1 MTDQLATAKRVHL
14 VGVGGSGMSSLGQLL
29 LLMGKQ
35 VSGSDLSS
43 SAATRSLAEAGA
55 EIHVGHAAE
64 NVDGATL
71 VIRSAAV
78 PTDNPELAEAR
89 RRGIPSLTHA
99 EALGELTRGHPTAA
113 VAGTHGKTTTTG
125 LIAWLLDRA
134 GLEPTALIGGVAL
147 NFPTGIRL
155 GEGPF
160 VVEADEYDRR
170 FLQLTPEVAVVTN
183 VEADHLD
190 YYRDLDEIEATFQ
203 AFVDRLPR
211 HGRLVVCLDDPR
223 AAALRTDAQRE
234 TYGASALADWRVR
247 DYAPLS
253 DGGSRFVIH
262 AGGRAWKARSRLI
275 GWHNALNATAALVV
289 ADHFGV
295 GLRAALSAL
304 AEFKGT
310 RRRFETR
317 GRPGGIWVVDD
328 YAHHPSEL
336 ATVLH
341 AARER
346 VPQPA
351 AIWAVFQPHSLK
363 RTAALFDD
371 FLLAFD
377 EADHVLVLPVY
388 RPAGREQD
396 DGATVPLAQRLV
408 DAIRTHGHPD
418 VRLVESF
425 AAAESAIVEGVRAG
439 DLVLT
444 MGAGDVT
451 LLADRFVASLD
462 GSERS

>member
-1 MTDQLATAKRVHL
+1 MTDALATAKHVHL
-14 VGVGGSGMSSLGQLL
+14 VGVGGSGMSALAQLL
-29 LLMGKQ
+29 LVMGKQ

-43 SAATRSLAEAGA
+43 SAATRALAEAGA
-55 EIHVGHAAE
+55 DVHLGHAAE
-64 NVDGATL
+64 YVDDATL
-71 VIRSAAV
+71 VVRSAAV
-78 PTDNPELAEAR
+78 PTDNPEVAEAR

-99 EALGELTRGHPTAA
+99 EALGELTRGRSTAA
-113 VAGTHGKTTTTG
+113 VAGTHGKTTTTA

-134 GLEPTALIGGVAL
+134 GQEPTALIGGVAL

-190 YYRDLDEIEATFQ
+190 YYRDLAEIEAAFQ
-203 AFVDRLPR
+203 VFVDRLPR
-211 HGRLVVCLDDPR
+211 HGRLVVCVDDPR
-223 AAALRTDAQRE
+223 AAALRTRAQRE
-234 TYGASALADWRVR
+234 TYGASEHADWQVR
-247 DYAPLS
+247 DYTALP
-253 DGGSRFVIH
+253 DGGSRFTIQT
-262 AGGRAWKARSRLI
+262 GGRAWEARTKLV
-275 GWHNALNATAALVV
+275 GWHNALNATAALAV

-304 AEFKGT
+304 AEFEGT

-317 GRPGGIWVVDD
+317 GRPGRVWVVDD

-336 ATVLH
+336 KTVLR

-346 VPQPA
+346 VPEPA
-351 AIWAVFQPHSLK
+351 AIWAVFQPHSVH
-363 RTAALFDD
+363 RTAALFDE
-371 FLLAFD
+371 FLHAFD
-377 EADHVLVLPVY
+377 DADHVLLLPIY

-396 DGATVPLAQRLV
+396 DGATDALAQRLV
-408 DAIRTHGHPD
+408 DALRSRGHPD
-418 VRLVESF
+418 VRLVDSF
-425 AAAESAIVEGVRAG
+425 DAAEAAVVKGVRSG

-444 MGAGDVT
+444 LGAGDVT
-451 LLADRFVASLD
+451 LLADRLVAALD
-462 GSERS
+462 GAEDR

>member
-1 MTDQLATAKRVHL
+1 
-14 VGVGGSGMSSLGQLL
+14 
-29 LLMGKQ
+29 
-35 VSGSDLSS
+35 
-43 SAATRSLAEAGA
+43 
-55 EIHVGHAAE
+55 
-64 NVDGATL
+64 
-71 VIRSAAV
+71 
-78 PTDNPELAEAR
+78 
-89 RRGIPSLTHA
+89 GIPSLSHA
-99 EALGELTRGHPTAA
+99 EALGELTRDHPTAA
-113 VAGTHGKTTTTG
+113 VAGTHGKTTTTA

-134 GLEPTALIGGVAL
+134 GLEPTALIGGAAL
-147 NFPTGIRL
+147 NFPSGIRL

-190 YYRDLDEIEATFQ
+190 YYRDLDEIEAAFQ

-211 HGRLVVCLDDPR
+211 HGRLVVCVDDPR
-223 AAALRTDAQRE
+223 AAALHTEAQRE
-234 TYGASALADWRVR
+234 TFGASDLADWQVQ
-247 DYAPLS
+247 DYAPLP
-253 DGGSRFVIH
+253 DGGSRFVVH
-262 AGGRAWKARSRLI
+262 AAGRGWEARSRLV
-275 GWHNALNATAALVV
+275 GWHNALNATAALAV

-328 YAHHPSEL
+328 YAHHPSEVR
-336 ATVLH
+336 TVLR

-346 VPQPA
+346 VPRPS
-351 AIWAVFQPHSLK
+351 AIWAVFQPHSVN

-371 FLLAFD
+371 FLSAFD
-377 EADHVLVLPVY
+377 EADHVLVLPIY

-396 DGATVPLAQRLV
+396 DATSGALAQRLV
-408 DAIRTHGHPD
+408 DAMRAHGHLD
-418 VRLVESF
+418 ARLVESF
-425 AAAESAIVEGVRAG
+425 DAAESAIVDGARPG

-444 MGAGDVT
+444 FGAGDVT
-451 LLADRFVASLD
+451 LLADRLVAALD
-462 GSERS
+462 GSQRT